1 MCADAIERTRR
12 GAHGLEAR
20 LHDRLVSG
28 PRCGD
33 PHSRASPRTCWPGGS
48 RSESARIGE
57 RQLTSRPRARV
68 CVLAILLCLV
78 FPAAGGAQE
87 PAAPAPLTEALKA
100 ALTASALKRVVGER
114 YFKDTHGDLVTVRCT
129 LDDSKKPAA
138 LKCRVEFR
146 AVGAMRRESLTL
158 RCTLGLDGRVR
169 ESGFV
174 LIRGRNRTEADGTVG
189 DGTLVFAV
197 RETANSKTESRAVTV
212 PWPADALPYT
222 VAAFVMLVV
231 VAGADDSAASPS
243 ALDASSEIAVRRF
256 SGVAFHFA

>member
-1 MCADAIERTRR
+1 
-12 GAHGLEAR
+12 
-20 LHDRLVSG
+20 
-28 PRCGD
+28 
-33 PHSRASPRTCWPGGS
+33 
-48 RSESARIGE
+48 
-57 RQLTSRPRARV
+57 
-68 CVLAILLCLV
+68 LAILLCLV

-222 VAAFVMLVV
+222 VAAFVMPLLELPAGQRVRVFHPVSLAVNTKASTLKRPKSGQVTLTDAYPGMNMV
-231 VAGADDSAASPS
+231 VAVKAGVVAEVRLGERVRYTPITNAQAQ
-243 ALDASSEIAVRRF
+243 AL
-256 SGVAFHFA
+256 GVAPTEPEPGSGPSRR